1 MLLDLLGFLRQ
12 NLGVAAIQTKSKHIE
27 RRGRVGS
34 INTCDGG
41 GVCVCVGG
49 GGGGGGE
56 LTVEC
61 NH

>member
-49 GGGGGGE
+49 GGGGGGG
-56 LTVEC
+56 
-61 NH
+61 N